1 MAERMKNELREL
13 RAKWKKNNAVQKHML
28 ASAGPTRLES
38 AGEATASST
47 EGSKKK
53 TGKGNELGRKVM
65 SSSRRGRGPH
75 MLI

>member
-1 MAERMKNELREL
+1 MKSGLREL
-13 RAKWKKNNAVQKHML
+13 RGKWKKNKRAVQKHML
-28 ASAGPTRLES
+28 TSAQPTGLES

-47 EGSKKK
+47 EGRKKKK
-53 TGKGNELGRKVM
+53 TGKGTELGRKVM